1 VDLRSLLAT
10 NVLLAKRRNIDV
22 LPTPYSPHKITFCS
36 VTLIVAMS
44 CRAAPAAITVDGS
57 SCLRVHDVSY
67 SSEMH
72 QGHQND
78 RFELD
83 SAQADANIAE

>member
-1 VDLRSLLAT
+1 
-10 NVLLAKRRNIDV
+10 
-22 LPTPYSPHKITFCS
+22 
-36 VTLIVAMS
+36 MS